1 MEQEPLKVSPAS
13 VAQALAA
20 DYFCIYYVNTD
31 NDKFIEYSASE
42 EYKELGL
49 PRTGDD
55 FISFSRKRFEE
66 IIYPEDQE
74 RFLDGFLKEKVMSE
88 LDANGIYTLTFR
100 LMFKNVPT
108 YVHLKATRMIE
119 KEGHHLVIGISS
131 VDEQM
136 KALEAFETA
145 HHASITYSRIAQA
158 LAEDYFAIYYV
169 DMSTGHFVEY
179 SSDVTYQELGIEKSG
194 DDFFRMSR
202 ENIRCVMFEEDQ
214 GAFLSVF
221 TKENIQ
227 NVLDEHQ
234 TFTLSYRLL
243 MGGIPTWVSMKATRM
258 RDEDGN
264 HIIIGVNNID
274 AQMQQQAEYNQA
286 KEDRITFGRVATAL
300 AGDYFSIY
308 VVDLDTDHFV
318 EYFAIE
324 EFDRLGVEK
333 VGEDFFNL
341 SRRNMSRLIY
351 EDDRERFMGTFYREK
366 VMSILERDKIFT
378 MKYRLMFG
386 DTPVWVSMKA
396 TLLEDDDGRHLIIG
410 TNNIEAQMER
420 EQEYQ
425 QHVREARISVR
436 NDFLANMSHDIRTPM
451 NAIVGYTNIAKTHQD
466 NPDTVSDALDKIGS
480 SSHYLL
486 SLINDVLDI
495 SKIESGK
502 MQLSYAPC
510 DLAALFR
517 RIKDITLQAQNKSL
531 IITYCYESVQHCMV
545 NVDELRLEQ
554 IIVNIISNAIKYT
567 PPGKT
572 VDLIAEEIPLTG
584 GKNKYR
590 FIVRDTGIG
599 IKEDYL
605 PHIFESFTREERTTV
620 NRIQG
625 TGLGLAIT
633 AKIVEMMGGT
643 ISVKSKLGEGSEFT
657 VELELE
663 PLDMD
668 SRTNADNSESIDLAG
683 HRILLVEDN
692 AINAEIAMMIL
703 EQYGAEV
710 QQAENGK
717 IGLEALQEKG
727 PGYYDAVLMDIQ
739 MPVMNGFEATK
750 AIRSLGGAYTT
761 SLPIIAMSAN
771 AYEEDVRDCLAA
783 GMNGHI
789 AKPFNPAELL
799 RVLHRFIKGH

>member
-1 MEQEPLKVSPAS
+1 MEEEYLKVSPAR

-20 DYFCIYYVNTD
+20 DYFCIYYVNTK
-31 NDKFIEYSASE
+31 NNKFIEYSASE
-42 EYKELGL
+42 EYRALGL
-49 PRTGDD
+49 PRSGED
-55 FISFSRKRFEE
+55 FISFSRERFES

-74 RFLDGFLKEKVMSE
+74 RFLDGFVKEKIISE
-88 LDANGIYTLTFR
+88 LDAHGIYKLAFR
-100 LMFKNVPT
+100 LMFNGVPT
-108 YVHLKATRMIE
+108 YVQLKVTRMIE
-119 KEGHHLVIGISS
+119 KEGSHIVIGISS

-136 KALEAFETA
+136 KAMEAFEMA
-145 HHASITYSRIAQA
+145 HHAS
-158 LAEDYFAIYYV
+158 
-169 DMSTGHFVEY
+169 
-179 SSDVTYQELGIEKSG
+179 
-194 DDFFRMSR
+194 
-202 ENIRCVMFEEDQ
+202 
-214 GAFLSVF
+214 
-221 TKENIQ
+221 
-227 NVLDEHQ
+227 
-234 TFTLSYRLL
+234 
-243 MGGIPTWVSMKATRM
+243 
-258 RDEDGN
+258 
-264 HIIIGVNNID
+264 
-274 AQMQQQAEYNQA
+274 
-286 KEDRITFGRVATAL
+286 ITFGRVATAL

-318 EYFAIE
+318 EYSATK
-324 EFDRLGVEK
+324 EFDTLGVEK
-333 VGEDFFNL
+333 NGEDFFNL

-378 MKYRLMFG
+378 MKYRLVFG

-396 TLLEDDDGRHLIIG
+396 TLLEDNDGRHLIIG

-420 EQEYQ
+420 EAEYQ
-425 QHVREARISVR
+425 RRVREARTSAR

-451 NAIVGYTNIAKTHQD
+451 NAIVGYTNIAKSNKHK
-466 NPDTVSDALDKIGS
+466 PETVADALDKIGS

-486 SLINDVLDI
+486 SLINDILDI

-502 MQLSYAPC
+502 MQISCGPC

-517 RIKDITLQAQNKSL
+517 RIEDITALQAKKKSL
-531 IITYCYESVQHCMV
+531 VINYCHDNICHYQVIT
-545 NVDELRLEQ
+545 DELRIEQ
-554 IIVNIISNAIKYT
+554 IIINIVSNAIKYT

-572 VDLIAEEIPLTG
+572 VDLIAEEVPSPG

-599 IKEDYL
+599 IKEEYL

-663 PLDMD
+663 PLETD
-668 SRTNADNSESIDLAG
+668 SQANADKSENIDLAG

-692 AINAEIAMMIL
+692 AINAEIARMIL

-717 IGLEALQEKG
+717 TGLEALQEKG

-750 AIRSLGGAYTT
+750 AIRALGGAYATA
-761 SLPIIAMSAN
+761 LPIIAMSAN
-771 AYEEDVRDCLAA
+771 AYDEDVRDCLAA

-789 AKPFNPAELL
+789 AKPFNPDELMRIL
-799 RVLHRFIKGH
+799 RRYISAD

>member
-1 MEQEPLKVSPAS
+1 MEEEYLKVSPAR

-20 DYFCIYYVNTD
+20 DYFCIYYVNTK
-31 NDKFIEYSASE
+31 NNKFIEYSASE
-42 EYKELGL
+42 EYRALGL
-49 PRTGDD
+49 PRSGED
-55 FISFSRKRFEE
+55 FISFSRERFES

-74 RFLDGFLKEKVMSE
+74 RFLDGFVKEKIISE
-88 LDANGIYTLTFR
+88 LDAHGIYKLAFR
-100 LMFKNVPT
+100 LMFNGVPT
-108 YVHLKATRMIE
+108 YVQLKVTRMIE
-119 KEGHHLVIGISS
+119 KEGTHIVIGISS

-136 KALEAFETA
+136 KAMEAFEMA
-145 HHASITYSRIAQA
+145 HHAS
-158 LAEDYFAIYYV
+158 
-169 DMSTGHFVEY
+169 
-179 SSDVTYQELGIEKSG
+179 
-194 DDFFRMSR
+194 
-202 ENIRCVMFEEDQ
+202 
-214 GAFLSVF
+214 
-221 TKENIQ
+221 
-227 NVLDEHQ
+227 
-234 TFTLSYRLL
+234 
-243 MGGIPTWVSMKATRM
+243 
-258 RDEDGN
+258 
-264 HIIIGVNNID
+264 
-274 AQMQQQAEYNQA
+274 
-286 KEDRITFGRVATAL
+286 ITFGRVATAL

-318 EYFAIE
+318 EYSATK
-324 EFDRLGVEK
+324 EFDTLGVEK
-333 VGEDFFNL
+333 NGEDFFNL
-341 SRRNMSRLIY
+341 SRRNMLRLIY

-378 MKYRLMFG
+378 MKYRLVFG

-396 TLLEDDDGRHLIIG
+396 TLLEDKDGRHLIIG

-420 EQEYQ
+420 EAEYQ
-425 QHVREARISVR
+425 RRVREARTSAR

-451 NAIVGYTNIAKTHQD
+451 NAIVGYTNIAKTNKHK
-466 NPDTVSDALDKIGS
+466 PETVADALDKIGS

-486 SLINDVLDI
+486 SLINDILDI

-502 MQLSYAPC
+502 MQISYGPC

-517 RIKDITLQAQNKSL
+517 RIEDITALQAKKKSL
-531 IITYCYESVQHCMV
+531 VINYCYDNICHYQVIT
-545 NVDELRLEQ
+545 DELRIEQ
-554 IIVNIISNAIKYT
+554 IIINIVSNAIKYT

-572 VDLIAEEIPLTG
+572 VDLIAEEVPSPG

-590 FIVRDTGIG
+590 FIIRDTGIG
-599 IKEDYL
+599 IKEDYM

-663 PLDMD
+663 PLETD
-668 SRTNADNSESIDLAG
+668 SQANADKSENIDLAG

-692 AINAEIAMMIL
+692 AINAEIARMIL

-717 IGLEALQEKG
+717 TGLEALQEKG

-750 AIRSLGGAYTT
+750 AIRALGGAYATE
-761 SLPIIAMSAN
+761 LPIIAMSAN
-771 AYEEDVRDCLAA
+771 AYDEDVRDCLAA

-789 AKPFNPAELL
+789 AKPFNPDELMRIL
-799 RVLHRFIKGH
+799 RRYISAD

>member
-1 MEQEPLKVSPAS
+1 MEEEYLKVSPAR

-20 DYFCIYYVNTD
+20 DYFCIYYVNTK
-31 NDKFIEYSASE
+31 NNKFIEYSASE
-42 EYKELGL
+42 EYRALGL
-49 PRTGDD
+49 PRSGED
-55 FISFSRKRFEE
+55 FISFSRERFES

-74 RFLDGFLKEKVMSE
+74 RFLDGFVKEKIISE
-88 LDANGIYTLTFR
+88 LDAHGIYKLAFR
-100 LMFKNVPT
+100 LMFNGVPT
-108 YVHLKATRMIE
+108 YVQLKVTRMIE
-119 KEGHHLVIGISS
+119 KEGTHIVIGISS

-136 KALEAFETA
+136 KAMEAFEMA
-145 HHASITYSRIAQA
+145 HHAS
-158 LAEDYFAIYYV
+158 
-169 DMSTGHFVEY
+169 
-179 SSDVTYQELGIEKSG
+179 
-194 DDFFRMSR
+194 
-202 ENIRCVMFEEDQ
+202 
-214 GAFLSVF
+214 
-221 TKENIQ
+221 
-227 NVLDEHQ
+227 
-234 TFTLSYRLL
+234 
-243 MGGIPTWVSMKATRM
+243 
-258 RDEDGN
+258 
-264 HIIIGVNNID
+264 
-274 AQMQQQAEYNQA
+274 
-286 KEDRITFGRVATAL
+286 ITFGRVATAL

-318 EYFAIE
+318 EYSATK
-324 EFDRLGVEK
+324 EFDTLGVEK
-333 VGEDFFNL
+333 NGEDFFNL

-378 MKYRLMFG
+378 MKYRLVFG

-396 TLLEDDDGRHLIIG
+396 TLLEDNDGRHLIIG

-420 EQEYQ
+420 EAEYQ
-425 QHVREARISVR
+425 RRVREARTSAR

-451 NAIVGYTNIAKTHQD
+451 NAIVGYTNIAKSNKHK
-466 NPDTVSDALDKIGS
+466 PETVADALDKIGS

-486 SLINDVLDI
+486 SLINDILDI

-502 MQLSYAPC
+502 MQISCGPC
-510 DLAALFR
+510 DLAELFR
-517 RIKDITLQAQNKSL
+517 RIEDITALQAKKKSL
-531 IITYCYESVQHCMV
+531 VINYCYDNICHYQVIT
-545 NVDELRLEQ
+545 DELRIEQ
-554 IIVNIISNAIKYT
+554 IIINIVSNAIKYT

-572 VDLIAEEIPLTG
+572 VDLIAEEVPSPG

-590 FIVRDTGIG
+590 FIIRDTGIG
-599 IKEDYL
+599 IKEDYM

-663 PLDMD
+663 PFETD
-668 SRTNADNSESIDLAG
+668 SQANAENSENIDLAG

-692 AINAEIAMMIL
+692 AINAEIARMIL

-750 AIRSLGGAYTT
+750 AIRALGGAYATA
-761 SLPIIAMSAN
+761 LPIIAMSAN
-771 AYEEDVRDCLAA
+771 AYDEDVRDCLAA

-789 AKPFNPAELL
+789 AKPFNPDELMRIL
-799 RVLHRFIKGH
+799 RRYISAD

>member
-1 MEQEPLKVSPAS
+1 MEEEYLKVSPAR

-20 DYFCIYYVNTD
+20 DYFCIYYVNTK
-31 NDKFIEYSASE
+31 NNKFIEYSASE
-42 EYKELGL
+42 EYRALGL
-49 PRTGDD
+49 PRSGED
-55 FISFSRKRFEE
+55 FISFSRERFES

-74 RFLDGFLKEKVMSE
+74 RFLDGFVKEKIISE
-88 LDANGIYTLTFR
+88 LDAHGIYKLAFR
-100 LMFKNVPT
+100 LMFNGVPT
-108 YVHLKATRMIE
+108 YVQLKVTRMIE
-119 KEGHHLVIGISS
+119 KEGSHIVIGISS

-136 KALEAFETA
+136 KAMEAFEMA
-145 HHASITYSRIAQA
+145 HHAS
-158 LAEDYFAIYYV
+158 
-169 DMSTGHFVEY
+169 
-179 SSDVTYQELGIEKSG
+179 
-194 DDFFRMSR
+194 
-202 ENIRCVMFEEDQ
+202 
-214 GAFLSVF
+214 
-221 TKENIQ
+221 
-227 NVLDEHQ
+227 
-234 TFTLSYRLL
+234 
-243 MGGIPTWVSMKATRM
+243 
-258 RDEDGN
+258 
-264 HIIIGVNNID
+264 
-274 AQMQQQAEYNQA
+274 
-286 KEDRITFGRVATAL
+286 ITFGRVATAL

-318 EYFAIE
+318 EYSATK
-324 EFDRLGVEK
+324 EFDTLGVEK
-333 VGEDFFNL
+333 NGEDFFNL

-366 VMSILERDKIFT
+366 IMSILERDKIFT
-378 MKYRLMFG
+378 MKYRLVFG

-396 TLLEDDDGRHLIIG
+396 TLLEDKDGRHLIIG
-410 TNNIEAQMER
+410 TNNIGAQMER
-420 EQEYQ
+420 EEEYQ
-425 QHVREARISVR
+425 QRVREARTNAR

-451 NAIVGYTNIAKTHQD
+451 NAIVGYTNIAKSNKHK
-466 NPDTVSDALDKIGS
+466 PETVADALDKIGS

-486 SLINDVLDI
+486 SLINDILDI

-502 MQLSYAPC
+502 MQISCGPC
-510 DLAALFR
+510 DLAELFR
-517 RIKDITLQAQNKSL
+517 RIEDITALQAKKKSL
-531 IITYCYESVQHCMV
+531 VINYCYDNICHYQVIT
-545 NVDELRLEQ
+545 DELRIEQ
-554 IIVNIISNAIKYT
+554 IIINIVSNAIKYT

-572 VDLIAEEIPLTG
+572 VDLIAEEVPSPG

-590 FIVRDTGIG
+590 FIIRDTGIG
-599 IKEDYL
+599 IKEDYM

-663 PLDMD
+663 PLETD
-668 SRTNADNSESIDLAG
+668 SQANADNSENIDLAG

-692 AINAEIAMMIL
+692 AINAEIARMIL

-750 AIRSLGGAYTT
+750 AIRALGGAYATA
-761 SLPIIAMSAN
+761 LPIIAMSAN
-771 AYEEDVRDCLAA
+771 AYDEDVRDCLAA

-789 AKPFNPAELL
+789 AKPFNPDELMRIL
-799 RVLHRFIKGH
+799 RRYIIAD

>member
-1 MEQEPLKVSPAS
+1 MEEEYLKVSPAR

-20 DYFCIYYVNTD
+20 DYFCIYYVNTK
-31 NDKFIEYSASE
+31 NNKFIEYSASE
-42 EYKELGL
+42 EYRALGL
-49 PRTGDD
+49 PRSGED
-55 FISFSRKRFEE
+55 FISFSRERFES

-74 RFLDGFLKEKVMSE
+74 RFLDGFVKEKIISE
-88 LDANGIYTLTFR
+88 LDAHGIYKLAFR
-100 LMFKNVPT
+100 LMFNGVPT
-108 YVHLKATRMIE
+108 YVQLKVTRMIE
-119 KEGHHLVIGISS
+119 KEGTHIVIGISS

-136 KALEAFETA
+136 KAMEAFEMA
-145 HHASITYSRIAQA
+145 HHAS
-158 LAEDYFAIYYV
+158 
-169 DMSTGHFVEY
+169 
-179 SSDVTYQELGIEKSG
+179 
-194 DDFFRMSR
+194 
-202 ENIRCVMFEEDQ
+202 
-214 GAFLSVF
+214 
-221 TKENIQ
+221 
-227 NVLDEHQ
+227 
-234 TFTLSYRLL
+234 
-243 MGGIPTWVSMKATRM
+243 
-258 RDEDGN
+258 
-264 HIIIGVNNID
+264 
-274 AQMQQQAEYNQA
+274 
-286 KEDRITFGRVATAL
+286 ITFGRVATAL

-318 EYFAIE
+318 EYSATK
-324 EFDRLGVEK
+324 EFDTLGVEK
-333 VGEDFFNL
+333 NGEDFFNL

-366 VMSILERDKIFT
+366 IMSILERDKIFT
-378 MKYRLMFG
+378 MKYRLVFG

-396 TLLEDDDGRHLIIG
+396 TLLEDKDGRHLIIG

-420 EQEYQ
+420 EEEYQ
-425 QHVREARISVR
+425 QRVREARTSAR

-451 NAIVGYTNIAKTHQD
+451 NAIVGYTNIAKTNKHK
-466 NPDTVSDALDKIGS
+466 PETVADALDKIGS

-486 SLINDVLDI
+486 SLINDILDI

-502 MQLSYAPC
+502 MQISCGPC

-517 RIKDITLQAQNKSL
+517 RIEDITALQAKKKSL
-531 IITYCYESVQHCMV
+531 VINYCHDNICHYQVIT
-545 NVDELRLEQ
+545 DELRIEQ
-554 IIVNIISNAIKYT
+554 IIINIVSNAIKYT

-572 VDLIAEEIPLTG
+572 VDLIAEEVPSPG

-590 FIVRDTGIG
+590 FIIRDTGIG
-599 IKEDYL
+599 IKEDYM

-663 PLDMD
+663 PFETD
-668 SRTNADNSESIDLAG
+668 SQANAENSENIDLAG

-692 AINAEIAMMIL
+692 AINAEIARMIL

-717 IGLEALQEKG
+717 TGLEALQEKG

-750 AIRSLGGAYTT
+750 AIRALGGAYATA
-761 SLPIIAMSAN
+761 LPIIAMSAN
-771 AYEEDVRDCLAA
+771 AYDEDVRDCLAA

-789 AKPFNPAELL
+789 AKPFNPDELMRIL
-799 RVLHRFIKGH
+799 RRYISAD

>member
-1 MEQEPLKVSPAS
+1 MEEEYLKVSPAR

-20 DYFCIYYVNTD
+20 DYFCIYYVNTK
-31 NDKFIEYSASE
+31 NNKFIEYSASE
-42 EYKELGL
+42 EYRALGL
-49 PRTGDD
+49 PRSGED
-55 FISFSRKRFEE
+55 FISFSRERFES

-74 RFLDGFLKEKVMSE
+74 RFLDGFVKEKIISE
-88 LDANGIYTLTFR
+88 LDAHGIYKLAFR
-100 LMFKNVPT
+100 LMFNGVPT
-108 YVHLKATRMIE
+108 YVQLKVTRMIE
-119 KEGHHLVIGISS
+119 KEGSHIVIGISS

-136 KALEAFETA
+136 KAMEAFEMA
-145 HHASITYSRIAQA
+145 HHAS
-158 LAEDYFAIYYV
+158 
-169 DMSTGHFVEY
+169 
-179 SSDVTYQELGIEKSG
+179 
-194 DDFFRMSR
+194 
-202 ENIRCVMFEEDQ
+202 
-214 GAFLSVF
+214 
-221 TKENIQ
+221 
-227 NVLDEHQ
+227 
-234 TFTLSYRLL
+234 
-243 MGGIPTWVSMKATRM
+243 
-258 RDEDGN
+258 
-264 HIIIGVNNID
+264 
-274 AQMQQQAEYNQA
+274 
-286 KEDRITFGRVATAL
+286 ITFGRVATAL

-308 VVDLDTDHFV
+308 VVDLDTDRFV
-318 EYFAIE
+318 EYSATK
-324 EFDRLGVEK
+324 EFDTLGVEK
-333 VGEDFFNL
+333 NGEDFFNL
-341 SRRNMSRLIY
+341 SRRNMLRLIY

-366 VMSILERDKIFT
+366 IMSILERDKIFT
-378 MKYRLMFG
+378 MKYRLVFG

-396 TLLEDDDGRHLIIG
+396 TLLEDKDGRHLIIG

-420 EQEYQ
+420 EAEYQ
-425 QHVREARISVR
+425 QRVREARTSAR

-451 NAIVGYTNIAKTHQD
+451 NAIVGYTNIAKSNKHK
-466 NPDTVSDALDKIGS
+466 PETVADALDKIGS

-486 SLINDVLDI
+486 SLINDILDI

-502 MQLSYAPC
+502 MQISYGPC

-517 RIKDITLQAQNKSL
+517 RIEDITALQAKKKSL
-531 IITYCYESVQHCMV
+531 VINYCHDNICHYQVIT
-545 NVDELRLEQ
+545 DELRIEQ
-554 IIVNIISNAIKYT
+554 IIINIVSNAIKYT

-572 VDLIAEEIPLTG
+572 VDLIAEEVPSPG

-590 FIVRDTGIG
+590 FIIRDTGIG
-599 IKEDYL
+599 IKEDYM

-663 PLDMD
+663 PFETD
-668 SRTNADNSESIDLAG
+668 SQANAENSENIDLAG

-692 AINAEIAMMIL
+692 AINAEIARMIL

-750 AIRSLGGAYTT
+750 AIRALGGAYATA
-761 SLPIIAMSAN
+761 LPIIAMSAN
-771 AYEEDVRDCLAA
+771 AYDEDVRDCLAA

-789 AKPFNPAELL
+789 AKPFNPDELMRIL
-799 RVLHRFIKGH
+799 RRYISAD

>member
-1 MEQEPLKVSPAS
+1 MEEEYLKVSPAR

-20 DYFCIYYVNTD
+20 DYFCIYYVNTK
-31 NDKFIEYSASE
+31 NNKFIEYSASE
-42 EYKELGL
+42 EYRALGL
-49 PRTGDD
+49 PRSGED
-55 FISFSRKRFEE
+55 FISFSRERFES

-74 RFLDGFLKEKVMSE
+74 RFLDGFVKEKIISE
-88 LDANGIYTLTFR
+88 LDAHGIYKLAFR
-100 LMFKNVPT
+100 LMFNGVPT
-108 YVHLKATRMIE
+108 YVQLKVTRMIE
-119 KEGHHLVIGISS
+119 KEGTHIVIGISS

-136 KALEAFETA
+136 KAMEAFEMA
-145 HHASITYSRIAQA
+145 HHAS
-158 LAEDYFAIYYV
+158 
-169 DMSTGHFVEY
+169 
-179 SSDVTYQELGIEKSG
+179 
-194 DDFFRMSR
+194 
-202 ENIRCVMFEEDQ
+202 
-214 GAFLSVF
+214 
-221 TKENIQ
+221 
-227 NVLDEHQ
+227 
-234 TFTLSYRLL
+234 
-243 MGGIPTWVSMKATRM
+243 
-258 RDEDGN
+258 
-264 HIIIGVNNID
+264 
-274 AQMQQQAEYNQA
+274 
-286 KEDRITFGRVATAL
+286 ITFGRVATAL

-318 EYFAIE
+318 EYSATK
-324 EFDRLGVEK
+324 EFDTLGVEK
-333 VGEDFFNL
+333 NGEDFFNL

-366 VMSILERDKIFT
+366 IMSILERDKIFT
-378 MKYRLMFG
+378 MKYRLVFG

-396 TLLEDDDGRHLIIG
+396 TLLEDKDGRHLIIG

-420 EQEYQ
+420 EAEYQ
-425 QHVREARISVR
+425 RRVREARTSAR

-451 NAIVGYTNIAKTHQD
+451 NAIVGYTNIAKSNKHK
-466 NPDTVSDALDKIGS
+466 PETVADALDKIGS

-486 SLINDVLDI
+486 SLINDILDI

-502 MQLSYAPC
+502 MQISCGPC
-510 DLAALFR
+510 DLAELFR
-517 RIKDITLQAQNKSL
+517 RIEDITALQAKKKSL
-531 IITYCYESVQHCMV
+531 VINYCYDNICHYQVIT
-545 NVDELRLEQ
+545 DELRIEQ
-554 IIVNIISNAIKYT
+554 IIINIVSNAIKYT

-572 VDLIAEEIPLTG
+572 VDLIAEEVPSPG

-590 FIVRDTGIG
+590 FIIRDTGIG
-599 IKEDYL
+599 IKEDYM

-663 PLDMD
+663 PLETD
-668 SRTNADNSESIDLAG
+668 SQANADNSENIDLAG

-692 AINAEIAMMIL
+692 AINAEIARMIL

-750 AIRSLGGAYTT
+750 AIRALGGAYATA
-761 SLPIIAMSAN
+761 LPIIAMSAN
-771 AYEEDVRDCLAA
+771 AYDEDVRDCLAA

-789 AKPFNPAELL
+789 AKPFNPDELMRIL
-799 RVLHRFIKGH
+799 RRYISAD

>member
-1 MEQEPLKVSPAS
+1 MEEEYLKVSPAR

-20 DYFCIYYVNTD
+20 DYFCIYYVNTK
-31 NDKFIEYSASE
+31 NNKFIEYSASE
-42 EYKELGL
+42 EYRALGL
-49 PRTGDD
+49 PRSGED
-55 FISFSRKRFEE
+55 FISFSRERFES

-74 RFLDGFLKEKVMSE
+74 RFLDGFVKEKIISE
-88 LDANGIYTLTFR
+88 LDAHGIYKLAFR
-100 LMFKNVPT
+100 LMFNGVPT
-108 YVHLKATRMIE
+108 YVQLKVTRMIE
-119 KEGHHLVIGISS
+119 KEGTHIVIGISS

-136 KALEAFETA
+136 KAMEAFEMA
-145 HHASITYSRIAQA
+145 HHAS
-158 LAEDYFAIYYV
+158 
-169 DMSTGHFVEY
+169 
-179 SSDVTYQELGIEKSG
+179 
-194 DDFFRMSR
+194 
-202 ENIRCVMFEEDQ
+202 
-214 GAFLSVF
+214 
-221 TKENIQ
+221 
-227 NVLDEHQ
+227 
-234 TFTLSYRLL
+234 
-243 MGGIPTWVSMKATRM
+243 
-258 RDEDGN
+258 
-264 HIIIGVNNID
+264 
-274 AQMQQQAEYNQA
+274 
-286 KEDRITFGRVATAL
+286 ITFGRVATAL

-318 EYFAIE
+318 EYSATK
-324 EFDRLGVEK
+324 EFDTLGVEK
-333 VGEDFFNL
+333 NGEDFFNL

-378 MKYRLMFG
+378 MKYRLVFG

-396 TLLEDDDGRHLIIG
+396 TLLEDNDGRHLIIG

-420 EQEYQ
+420 EAEYQ
-425 QHVREARISVR
+425 RRVREARTSAR

-451 NAIVGYTNIAKTHQD
+451 NAIVGYTNIAKSNKHK
-466 NPDTVSDALDKIGS
+466 PETVADALDKIGS

-486 SLINDVLDI
+486 SLINDILDI

-502 MQLSYAPC
+502 MQISCGPC

-517 RIKDITLQAQNKSL
+517 RIEDITALQAKKKSL
-531 IITYCYESVQHCMV
+531 VINYCYDNICHYQVIT
-545 NVDELRLEQ
+545 DELRIEQ
-554 IIVNIISNAIKYT
+554 IIINIVSNAIKYT

-572 VDLIAEEIPLTG
+572 VDLIAEEVPSPG

-590 FIVRDTGIG
+590 FIIRDTGIG
-599 IKEDYL
+599 IKEDYM

-663 PLDMD
+663 PLETD
-668 SRTNADNSESIDLAG
+668 SQANADNSENIDLAG

-692 AINAEIAMMIL
+692 AINAEIARMIL

-750 AIRSLGGAYTT
+750 AIRALGGAYATA
-761 SLPIIAMSAN
+761 LPIIAMSAN
-771 AYEEDVRDCLAA
+771 AYDEDVRDCLAA

-789 AKPFNPAELL
+789 AKPFNPDELMRIL
-799 RVLHRFIKGH
+799 RRYISAD

>member
-1 MEQEPLKVSPAS
+1 MEEEYLKVSPAR

-20 DYFCIYYVNTD
+20 DYFCIYYVNTK
-31 NDKFIEYSASE
+31 NNKFIEYSASE
-42 EYKELGL
+42 EYRALGL
-49 PRTGDD
+49 PRSGED
-55 FISFSRKRFEE
+55 FISFSRERFES

-74 RFLDGFLKEKVMSE
+74 RFLDGFVKEKIISE
-88 LDANGIYTLTFR
+88 LDAHGIYKLAFR
-100 LMFKNVPT
+100 LMFNGVPT
-108 YVHLKATRMIE
+108 YVQLKVTRMIE
-119 KEGHHLVIGISS
+119 KEGTHIVIGISS

-136 KALEAFETA
+136 KAMEAFEMA
-145 HHASITYSRIAQA
+145 HHASIT
-158 LAEDYFAIYYV
+158 
-169 DMSTGHFVEY
+169 
-179 SSDVTYQELGIEKSG
+179 
-194 DDFFRMSR
+194 
-202 ENIRCVMFEEDQ
+202 
-214 GAFLSVF
+214 
-221 TKENIQ
+221 
-227 NVLDEHQ
+227 
-234 TFTLSYRLL
+234 
-243 MGGIPTWVSMKATRM
+243 
-258 RDEDGN
+258 
-264 HIIIGVNNID
+264 
-274 AQMQQQAEYNQA
+274 
-286 KEDRITFGRVATAL
+286 FGRVASAL

-318 EYFAIE
+318 EYSATK
-324 EFDRLGVEK
+324 EFDTLGVEK
-333 VGEDFFNL
+333 NGEDFFNL
-341 SRRNMSRLIY
+341 SRRNMLRLIY

-378 MKYRLMFG
+378 MKYRLVFG
-386 DTPVWVSMKA
+386 DTPIWVSMKA
-396 TLLEDDDGRHLIIG
+396 TLLEDNDGRHLIIG

-420 EQEYQ
+420 EAEYQ
-425 QHVREARISVR
+425 RRVREARTSAR

-451 NAIVGYTNIAKTHQD
+451 NAIVGYTNIAKSNKHK
-466 NPDTVSDALDKIGS
+466 PETVADALDKIGS

-486 SLINDVLDI
+486 SLINDILDI

-502 MQLSYAPC
+502 MQISCGPC
-510 DLAALFR
+510 DLAELFR
-517 RIKDITLQAQNKSL
+517 RIEDITALQAKKKSL
-531 IITYCYESVQHCMV
+531 VINYCYDNICHYQVIT
-545 NVDELRLEQ
+545 DELRIEQ
-554 IIVNIISNAIKYT
+554 IIINIVSNAIKYT

-572 VDLIAEEIPLTG
+572 VDLIAEEVPSPG

-599 IKEDYL
+599 IKEDYM

-663 PLDMD
+663 PLETD
-668 SRTNADNSESIDLAG
+668 SQANADNSENIDLAG

-692 AINAEIAMMIL
+692 AINAEIARMIL

-750 AIRSLGGAYTT
+750 AIRALGGAYATA
-761 SLPIIAMSAN
+761 LPIIAMSAN
-771 AYEEDVRDCLAA
+771 AYDEDVRDCLAA

-789 AKPFNPAELL
+789 AKPFNPDELMRIL
-799 RVLHRFIKGH
+799 RRYISAD

>member
-1 MEQEPLKVSPAS
+1 MEEEYLKVSPAR

-20 DYFCIYYVNTD
+20 DYFCIYYVNTK
-31 NDKFIEYSASE
+31 NNKFIEYSASE
-42 EYKELGL
+42 EYRALGL
-49 PRTGDD
+49 PRSGED
-55 FISFSRKRFEE
+55 FISFSRERFES

-74 RFLDGFLKEKVMSE
+74 RFLDGFVKEKIISE
-88 LDANGIYTLTFR
+88 LDAHGIYKLAFR
-100 LMFKNVPT
+100 LMFNGVPT
-108 YVHLKATRMIE
+108 YVQLKVTRMIE
-119 KEGHHLVIGISS
+119 KEGTHIVIGISS

-136 KALEAFETA
+136 KAMEAFEMA
-145 HHASITYSRIAQA
+145 HHAS
-158 LAEDYFAIYYV
+158 
-169 DMSTGHFVEY
+169 
-179 SSDVTYQELGIEKSG
+179 
-194 DDFFRMSR
+194 
-202 ENIRCVMFEEDQ
+202 
-214 GAFLSVF
+214 
-221 TKENIQ
+221 
-227 NVLDEHQ
+227 
-234 TFTLSYRLL
+234 
-243 MGGIPTWVSMKATRM
+243 
-258 RDEDGN
+258 
-264 HIIIGVNNID
+264 
-274 AQMQQQAEYNQA
+274 
-286 KEDRITFGRVATAL
+286 ITFGRVATAL

-318 EYFAIE
+318 EYSATK
-324 EFDRLGVEK
+324 EFDTLGVEK
-333 VGEDFFNL
+333 NGEDFFNL
-341 SRRNMSRLIY
+341 SRRNMLRLIY

-378 MKYRLMFG
+378 MKYRLVFG

-396 TLLEDDDGRHLIIG
+396 TLLEDNDGRHLIIG

-420 EQEYQ
+420 EAEYQ
-425 QHVREARISVR
+425 RRVREARTSAR

-451 NAIVGYTNIAKTHQD
+451 NAIVGYTNIAKSNKHK
-466 NPDTVSDALDKIGS
+466 PETVADALDKIGS

-486 SLINDVLDI
+486 SLINDILDI

-502 MQLSYAPC
+502 MQISYGPC

-517 RIKDITLQAQNKSL
+517 RIEDITALQAKKKSL
-531 IITYCYESVQHCMV
+531 VINYCHDNICHYQVIT
-545 NVDELRLEQ
+545 DELRIEQ
-554 IIVNIISNAIKYT
+554 IIINIVSNAIKYT

-572 VDLIAEEIPLTG
+572 VDLIAEEVPSPG

-599 IKEDYL
+599 IKEEYL

-663 PLDMD
+663 PFETD
-668 SRTNADNSESIDLAG
+668 SQANAENSENIDLAG

-692 AINAEIAMMIL
+692 AINAEIARMIL

-717 IGLEALQEKG
+717 TGLEALQEKG

-750 AIRSLGGAYTT
+750 AIRALGGAYATA
-761 SLPIIAMSAN
+761 LPIIAMSAN
-771 AYEEDVRDCLAA
+771 AYDEDVRDCLAA

-789 AKPFNPAELL
+789 AKPFNPDELMRIL
-799 RVLHRFIKGH
+799 RRYISAD

>member
-1 MEQEPLKVSPAS
+1 MEEEYLKVSPAR

-20 DYFCIYYVNTD
+20 DYFCIYYVNTK
-31 NDKFIEYSASE
+31 NNKFIEYSASE
-42 EYKELGL
+42 EYRALGL
-49 PRTGDD
+49 PRSGED
-55 FISFSRKRFEE
+55 FISFSRERFES

-74 RFLDGFLKEKVMSE
+74 RFLDGFVKEKIISE
-88 LDANGIYTLTFR
+88 LDAHGIYKLAFR
-100 LMFKNVPT
+100 LMFNGVPT
-108 YVHLKATRMIE
+108 YVQLKVTRMIE
-119 KEGHHLVIGISS
+119 KEGTHIVIGISS

-136 KALEAFETA
+136 KAMEAFEMA
-145 HHASITYSRIAQA
+145 HHAS
-158 LAEDYFAIYYV
+158 
-169 DMSTGHFVEY
+169 
-179 SSDVTYQELGIEKSG
+179 
-194 DDFFRMSR
+194 
-202 ENIRCVMFEEDQ
+202 
-214 GAFLSVF
+214 
-221 TKENIQ
+221 
-227 NVLDEHQ
+227 
-234 TFTLSYRLL
+234 
-243 MGGIPTWVSMKATRM
+243 
-258 RDEDGN
+258 
-264 HIIIGVNNID
+264 
-274 AQMQQQAEYNQA
+274 
-286 KEDRITFGRVATAL
+286 ITFGRVATAL

-318 EYFAIE
+318 EYSATK
-324 EFDRLGVEK
+324 EFDTLGVEK
-333 VGEDFFNL
+333 NGEDFFNL

-378 MKYRLMFG
+378 MKYRLVFG

-396 TLLEDDDGRHLIIG
+396 TLLEDNDGRHLIIG

-420 EQEYQ
+420 EAEYQ
-425 QHVREARISVR
+425 RRVREARTSAR

-451 NAIVGYTNIAKTHQD
+451 NAIVGYTNIAKSNKHK
-466 NPDTVSDALDKIGS
+466 PETVADALDKIGS

-486 SLINDVLDI
+486 SLINDILDI

-502 MQLSYAPC
+502 MQISCGPC

-517 RIKDITLQAQNKSL
+517 RIEDITALQAKKKSL
-531 IITYCYESVQHCMV
+531 VINYCYDNICHYQVIT
-545 NVDELRLEQ
+545 DELRIEQ
-554 IIVNIISNAIKYT
+554 IIINIVSNAIKYT

-572 VDLIAEEIPLTG
+572 VDLIAEEVPSPG

-590 FIVRDTGIG
+590 FIIRDTGIG
-599 IKEDYL
+599 IKEDYM

-663 PLDMD
+663 PLETD
-668 SRTNADNSESIDLAG
+668 SQANADNSENIDLAG

-692 AINAEIAMMIL
+692 AINAEIARMIL

-717 IGLEALQEKG
+717 TGLEALQEKG

-750 AIRSLGGAYTT
+750 AIRALGGAYATA
-761 SLPIIAMSAN
+761 LPIIAMSAN
-771 AYEEDVRDCLAA
+771 AYDEDVRDCLAA

-789 AKPFNPAELL
+789 AKPFNPDELMRIL
-799 RVLHRFIKGH
+799 RRYISAD

>member
-1 MEQEPLKVSPAS
+1 MEEEYLKVSPAR

-20 DYFCIYYVNTD
+20 DYFCIYYVNTK
-31 NDKFIEYSASE
+31 NNKFIEYSASE
-42 EYKELGL
+42 EYRALGL
-49 PRTGDD
+49 PRSGED
-55 FISFSRKRFEE
+55 FISFSRERFES

-74 RFLDGFLKEKVMSE
+74 RFLDGFVKEKIISE
-88 LDANGIYTLTFR
+88 LDAHGIYKLAFR
-100 LMFKNVPT
+100 LMFNGVPT
-108 YVHLKATRMIE
+108 YVQLKVTRMIE
-119 KEGHHLVIGISS
+119 KEGTHIVIGISS

-136 KALEAFETA
+136 KAMEAFEMA
-145 HHASITYSRIAQA
+145 HHAS
-158 LAEDYFAIYYV
+158 
-169 DMSTGHFVEY
+169 
-179 SSDVTYQELGIEKSG
+179 
-194 DDFFRMSR
+194 
-202 ENIRCVMFEEDQ
+202 
-214 GAFLSVF
+214 
-221 TKENIQ
+221 
-227 NVLDEHQ
+227 
-234 TFTLSYRLL
+234 
-243 MGGIPTWVSMKATRM
+243 
-258 RDEDGN
+258 
-264 HIIIGVNNID
+264 
-274 AQMQQQAEYNQA
+274 
-286 KEDRITFGRVATAL
+286 ITFGRVATAL

-318 EYFAIE
+318 EYSATK
-324 EFDRLGVEK
+324 EFDTLGVEK
-333 VGEDFFNL
+333 NGEDFFNL
-341 SRRNMSRLIY
+341 SRRNMLRLIY

-366 VMSILERDKIFT
+366 IMSILERDKIFT
-378 MKYRLMFG
+378 MKYRLVFG

-396 TLLEDDDGRHLIIG
+396 TLLEDNDGRHLIIG

-420 EQEYQ
+420 EAEYQ
-425 QHVREARISVR
+425 RRVREARTSAR

-451 NAIVGYTNIAKTHQD
+451 NAIVGYTNIAKSNKHK
-466 NPDTVSDALDKIGS
+466 PETVADALDKIGS

-486 SLINDVLDI
+486 SLINDILDI

-502 MQLSYAPC
+502 MQISCGPC
-510 DLAALFR
+510 DLAELFR
-517 RIKDITLQAQNKSL
+517 RIEDITALQAKKKSL
-531 IITYCYESVQHCMV
+531 VINYCYDNICHYQVIT
-545 NVDELRLEQ
+545 DELRIEQ
-554 IIVNIISNAIKYT
+554 IIINIVSNAIKYT

-572 VDLIAEEIPLTG
+572 VDLIAEEVPSPG

-590 FIVRDTGIG
+590 FIIRDTGIG
-599 IKEDYL
+599 IKEDYM

-663 PLDMD
+663 PFETD
-668 SRTNADNSESIDLAG
+668 SQANAENSENIDLAG

-692 AINAEIAMMIL
+692 AINAEIARMIL

-750 AIRSLGGAYTT
+750 AIRALGGAYATA
-761 SLPIIAMSAN
+761 LPIIAMSAN
-771 AYEEDVRDCLAA
+771 AYDEDVRDCLAA

-789 AKPFNPAELL
+789 AKPFNPDELMRIL
-799 RVLHRFIKGH
+799 RRYISAD

>member
-1 MEQEPLKVSPAS
+1 MEEEYLKVSPAR

-20 DYFCIYYVNTD
+20 DYFCIYYVNTK
-31 NDKFIEYSASE
+31 NNKFIEYSASE
-42 EYKELGL
+42 EYRALGL
-49 PRTGDD
+49 PRSGED
-55 FISFSRKRFEE
+55 FISFSRERFES

-74 RFLDGFLKEKVMSE
+74 RFLDGFVKEKIISE
-88 LDANGIYTLTFR
+88 LDAHGIYKLAFR
-100 LMFKNVPT
+100 LMFNGVPT
-108 YVHLKATRMIE
+108 YVQLKVTRMIE
-119 KEGHHLVIGISS
+119 KEGSHIVIGISS

-136 KALEAFETA
+136 KAMEAFEMA
-145 HHASITYSRIAQA
+145 HHAS
-158 LAEDYFAIYYV
+158 
-169 DMSTGHFVEY
+169 
-179 SSDVTYQELGIEKSG
+179 
-194 DDFFRMSR
+194 
-202 ENIRCVMFEEDQ
+202 
-214 GAFLSVF
+214 
-221 TKENIQ
+221 
-227 NVLDEHQ
+227 
-234 TFTLSYRLL
+234 
-243 MGGIPTWVSMKATRM
+243 
-258 RDEDGN
+258 
-264 HIIIGVNNID
+264 
-274 AQMQQQAEYNQA
+274 
-286 KEDRITFGRVATAL
+286 ITFGRVATAL

-308 VVDLDTDHFV
+308 VVDLDTDRFV
-318 EYFAIE
+318 EYSATK
-324 EFDRLGVEK
+324 EFDTLGVEK
-333 VGEDFFNL
+333 NGEDFFNL
-341 SRRNMSRLIY
+341 SRRNMLRLIY

-378 MKYRLMFG
+378 MKYRLVFG

-396 TLLEDDDGRHLIIG
+396 TLLEDKDGRHLIIG

-420 EQEYQ
+420 EAEYQ
-425 QHVREARISVR
+425 RRVREARTSAR

-451 NAIVGYTNIAKTHQD
+451 NAIVGYTNIAKSNKHK
-466 NPDTVSDALDKIGS
+466 PETVADALDKIGS

-486 SLINDVLDI
+486 SLINDILDI

-502 MQLSYAPC
+502 MQISYGPC

-517 RIKDITLQAQNKSL
+517 RIEDITALQAKKKSL
-531 IITYCYESVQHCMV
+531 VINYCHDNICHYQVIT
-545 NVDELRLEQ
+545 DELRIEQ
-554 IIVNIISNAIKYT
+554 IIINIVSNAIKYT

-572 VDLIAEEIPLTG
+572 VDLIAEEVPSPG

-599 IKEDYL
+599 IKEDYM

-663 PLDMD
+663 PFETD
-668 SRTNADNSESIDLAG
+668 SQANAENSENIDLAG

-692 AINAEIAMMIL
+692 AINAEIARMIL

-750 AIRSLGGAYTT
+750 AIRALGGAYATA
-761 SLPIIAMSAN
+761 LPIIAMSAN
-771 AYEEDVRDCLAA
+771 AYDEDVRDCLAA

-789 AKPFNPAELL
+789 AKPFNPDELMRIL
-799 RVLHRFIKGH
+799 RRYISAD

>member
-1 MEQEPLKVSPAS
+1 MEEEYLKVSPAR

-20 DYFCIYYVNTD
+20 DYFCIYYVNTK
-31 NDKFIEYSASE
+31 NNKFIEYSASE
-42 EYKELGL
+42 EYRALGL
-49 PRTGDD
+49 PRSGED
-55 FISFSRKRFEE
+55 FISFSRERFES

-74 RFLDGFLKEKVMSE
+74 RFLDGFVKEKIISE
-88 LDANGIYTLTFR
+88 LDAHGIYKLAFR
-100 LMFKNVPT
+100 LMFNGVPT
-108 YVHLKATRMIE
+108 YVQLKVTRMIE
-119 KEGHHLVIGISS
+119 KEGTHIVIGISS

-136 KALEAFETA
+136 KAMEAFEMA
-145 HHASITYSRIAQA
+145 HHASIT
-158 LAEDYFAIYYV
+158 
-169 DMSTGHFVEY
+169 
-179 SSDVTYQELGIEKSG
+179 
-194 DDFFRMSR
+194 
-202 ENIRCVMFEEDQ
+202 
-214 GAFLSVF
+214 
-221 TKENIQ
+221 
-227 NVLDEHQ
+227 
-234 TFTLSYRLL
+234 
-243 MGGIPTWVSMKATRM
+243 
-258 RDEDGN
+258 
-264 HIIIGVNNID
+264 
-274 AQMQQQAEYNQA
+274 
-286 KEDRITFGRVATAL
+286 FGRVASAL

-318 EYFAIE
+318 EYSATK
-324 EFDRLGVEK
+324 EFDTLGVEK
-333 VGEDFFNL
+333 NGEDFFNL
-341 SRRNMSRLIY
+341 SRRNMLRLIY

-378 MKYRLMFG
+378 MKYRLVFG

-396 TLLEDDDGRHLIIG
+396 TLLEDKDGRHLIIG

-420 EQEYQ
+420 EAEYQ
-425 QHVREARISVR
+425 RRVREARTSAR

-451 NAIVGYTNIAKTHQD
+451 NAIVGYTNIAKSNKHK
-466 NPDTVSDALDKIGS
+466 PETVADALDKIGS

-486 SLINDVLDI
+486 SLINDILDI

-502 MQLSYAPC
+502 MQISCGPC

-517 RIKDITLQAQNKSL
+517 RIEDITALQAKKKSL
-531 IITYCYESVQHCMV
+531 VINYCYDNICHYQVIT
-545 NVDELRLEQ
+545 DELRIEQ
-554 IIVNIISNAIKYT
+554 IIINIVSNAIKYT

-572 VDLIAEEIPLTG
+572 VDLIAEEVPSPG

-590 FIVRDTGIG
+590 FIIRDTGIG

-663 PLDMD
+663 PLETD
-668 SRTNADNSESIDLAG
+668 SQANAENSENIDLAG

-692 AINAEIAMMIL
+692 AINAEIARMIL

-750 AIRSLGGAYTT
+750 AIRALGGAYATA
-761 SLPIIAMSAN
+761 LPIIAMSAN
-771 AYEEDVRDCLAA
+771 AYDEDVRDCLAA

-789 AKPFNPAELL
+789 AKPFNPDELMRIL
-799 RVLHRFIKGH
+799 RRYISAD

>member
-1 MEQEPLKVSPAS
+1 MEEEYLKVSPAR

-20 DYFCIYYVNTD
+20 DYFCIYYVNTK
-31 NDKFIEYSASE
+31 NNKFIEYSASE
-42 EYKELGL
+42 EYRALGL
-49 PRTGDD
+49 PRSGED
-55 FISFSRKRFEE
+55 FISFSRERFES

-74 RFLDGFLKEKVMSE
+74 RFLDGFVKEKIISE
-88 LDANGIYTLTFR
+88 LDAHGIYKLAFR
-100 LMFKNVPT
+100 LMFNGVPT
-108 YVHLKATRMIE
+108 YVQLKVTRMIE
-119 KEGHHLVIGISS
+119 KEGSHIVIGISS

-136 KALEAFETA
+136 KAMEAFEMA
-145 HHASITYSRIAQA
+145 HHAS
-158 LAEDYFAIYYV
+158 
-169 DMSTGHFVEY
+169 
-179 SSDVTYQELGIEKSG
+179 
-194 DDFFRMSR
+194 
-202 ENIRCVMFEEDQ
+202 
-214 GAFLSVF
+214 
-221 TKENIQ
+221 
-227 NVLDEHQ
+227 
-234 TFTLSYRLL
+234 
-243 MGGIPTWVSMKATRM
+243 
-258 RDEDGN
+258 
-264 HIIIGVNNID
+264 
-274 AQMQQQAEYNQA
+274 
-286 KEDRITFGRVATAL
+286 ITFGRVATAL

-318 EYFAIE
+318 EYSATK
-324 EFDRLGVEK
+324 EFDTLGVEK
-333 VGEDFFNL
+333 NGEDFFNL

-378 MKYRLMFG
+378 MKYRLVFG

-396 TLLEDDDGRHLIIG
+396 TLLEDKDGRHLIIG

-420 EQEYQ
+420 EEEYQ
-425 QHVREARISVR
+425 QRVREARISAR

-451 NAIVGYTNIAKTHQD
+451 NAIVGYTNIAKSNKHK
-466 NPDTVSDALDKIGS
+466 PETVADALDKIGS

-486 SLINDVLDI
+486 SLINDILDI

-502 MQLSYAPC
+502 MQISCGPC
-510 DLAALFR
+510 DLAELFR
-517 RIKDITLQAQNKSL
+517 RIEDITALQAKKKSL
-531 IITYCYESVQHCMV
+531 VINYCYDNICHYQVIT
-545 NVDELRLEQ
+545 DELRIEQ
-554 IIVNIISNAIKYT
+554 IIINIVSNAIKYT

-572 VDLIAEEIPLTG
+572 VDLIAEEVPSPG

-590 FIVRDTGIG
+590 FIIRDTGIG
-599 IKEDYL
+599 IKEDYM

-663 PLDMD
+663 PLETD
-668 SRTNADNSESIDLAG
+668 SQANADNSENIDLAG

-692 AINAEIAMMIL
+692 AINAEIARMIL

-750 AIRSLGGAYTT
+750 AIRALGGAYATA
-761 SLPIIAMSAN
+761 LPIIAMSAN
-771 AYEEDVRDCLAA
+771 AYDEDVRDCLAA

-789 AKPFNPAELL
+789 AKPFNPDELMRIL
-799 RVLHRFIKGH
+799 RRYISAD

>member
-1 MEQEPLKVSPAS
+1 MEEEYLKVSPAR

-20 DYFCIYYVNTD
+20 DYFCIYYVNTK
-31 NDKFIEYSASE
+31 NNKFIEYSASE
-42 EYKELGL
+42 EYRALGL
-49 PRTGDD
+49 PRSGED
-55 FISFSRKRFEE
+55 FISFSRERFES

-74 RFLDGFLKEKVMSE
+74 RFLDGFVKEKIISE
-88 LDANGIYTLTFR
+88 LDAHGIYKLAFR
-100 LMFKNVPT
+100 LMFNGVPT
-108 YVHLKATRMIE
+108 YVQLKVTRMIE
-119 KEGHHLVIGISS
+119 KEGTHIVIGISS

-136 KALEAFETA
+136 KAMEAFEMA
-145 HHASITYSRIAQA
+145 HHAS
-158 LAEDYFAIYYV
+158 
-169 DMSTGHFVEY
+169 
-179 SSDVTYQELGIEKSG
+179 
-194 DDFFRMSR
+194 
-202 ENIRCVMFEEDQ
+202 
-214 GAFLSVF
+214 
-221 TKENIQ
+221 
-227 NVLDEHQ
+227 
-234 TFTLSYRLL
+234 
-243 MGGIPTWVSMKATRM
+243 
-258 RDEDGN
+258 
-264 HIIIGVNNID
+264 
-274 AQMQQQAEYNQA
+274 
-286 KEDRITFGRVATAL
+286 ITFGRVATAL

-318 EYFAIE
+318 EYSAPK
-324 EFDRLGVEK
+324 EFDTLGVEK
-333 VGEDFFNL
+333 NGEDFFNL
-341 SRRNMSRLIY
+341 SRRNMLRLIY

-378 MKYRLMFG
+378 MKYRLVFG

-396 TLLEDDDGRHLIIG
+396 TLLEDNDGRHLIIG

-420 EQEYQ
+420 EAEYQ
-425 QHVREARISVR
+425 RRVREARTSAR

-451 NAIVGYTNIAKTHQD
+451 NAIVGYTNIAKSNKHK
-466 NPDTVSDALDKIGS
+466 PETVADALDKIGS

-486 SLINDVLDI
+486 SLINDILDI

-502 MQLSYAPC
+502 MQISCGPC
-510 DLAALFR
+510 DLAELFR
-517 RIKDITLQAQNKSL
+517 RIEDITALQAKKKSL
-531 IITYCYESVQHCMV
+531 VINYCYDNICHYQVIT
-545 NVDELRLEQ
+545 DELRIEQ
-554 IIVNIISNAIKYT
+554 IIINIVSNAIKYT

-572 VDLIAEEIPLTG
+572 VDLIAEEVPSPG

-590 FIVRDTGIG
+590 FIIRDTGIG
-599 IKEDYL
+599 IKEDYM

-663 PLDMD
+663 PFETD
-668 SRTNADNSESIDLAG
+668 SQANAENSENIDLAG

-692 AINAEIAMMIL
+692 AINAEIARMIL

-717 IGLEALQEKG
+717 TGLEALQEKG

-750 AIRSLGGAYTT
+750 AIRALGGAYATA
-761 SLPIIAMSAN
+761 LPIIAMSAN
-771 AYEEDVRDCLAA
+771 AYDEDVRDCLAA
-783 GMNGHI
+783 GMIGHI
-789 AKPFNPAELL
+789 AKPFNPDELMRIL
-799 RVLHRFIKGH
+799 RRYISAD

>member
-1 MEQEPLKVSPAS
+1 MEEEYLKVSPAR

-20 DYFCIYYVNTD
+20 DYFCIYYVNTK
-31 NDKFIEYSASE
+31 NNKFIEYSASE
-42 EYKELGL
+42 EYRALGL
-49 PRTGDD
+49 PRSGED
-55 FISFSRKRFEE
+55 FISFSRERFES

-74 RFLDGFLKEKVMSE
+74 RFLDGFVKEKIISE
-88 LDANGIYTLTFR
+88 LDAHGIYKLAFR
-100 LMFKNVPT
+100 LMFNGVPT
-108 YVHLKATRMIE
+108 YVQLKVTRMIE
-119 KEGHHLVIGISS
+119 KEGSHIVIGISS

-136 KALEAFETA
+136 KAMEAFEMA
-145 HHASITYSRIAQA
+145 HHAS
-158 LAEDYFAIYYV
+158 
-169 DMSTGHFVEY
+169 
-179 SSDVTYQELGIEKSG
+179 
-194 DDFFRMSR
+194 
-202 ENIRCVMFEEDQ
+202 
-214 GAFLSVF
+214 
-221 TKENIQ
+221 
-227 NVLDEHQ
+227 
-234 TFTLSYRLL
+234 
-243 MGGIPTWVSMKATRM
+243 
-258 RDEDGN
+258 
-264 HIIIGVNNID
+264 
-274 AQMQQQAEYNQA
+274 
-286 KEDRITFGRVATAL
+286 ITFGRVATAL

-318 EYFAIE
+318 EYSATK
-324 EFDRLGVEK
+324 EFDTLGVEK
-333 VGEDFFNL
+333 NGEDFFNL
-341 SRRNMSRLIY
+341 SRRNMLRLIY

-378 MKYRLMFG
+378 MKYRLVFG

-396 TLLEDDDGRHLIIG
+396 TLLEDNDGRHLIIG

-420 EQEYQ
+420 EAEYQ
-425 QHVREARISVR
+425 RRVREARTSAR

-451 NAIVGYTNIAKTHQD
+451 NAIVGYTNIAKTNKHK
-466 NPDTVSDALDKIGS
+466 PETVADALDKIGS

-486 SLINDVLDI
+486 SLINDILDI

-502 MQLSYAPC
+502 MQISCGPC
-510 DLAALFR
+510 DLAELFR
-517 RIKDITLQAQNKSL
+517 RIEDITALQAKKKSL
-531 IITYCYESVQHCMV
+531 VINYCYDNICHYQVIT
-545 NVDELRLEQ
+545 DELRIEQ
-554 IIVNIISNAIKYT
+554 IIINIVSNAIKYT

-572 VDLIAEEIPLTG
+572 VDLIAEEVPSPG

-590 FIVRDTGIG
+590 FIIRDTGIG
-599 IKEDYL
+599 IKEDYM

-663 PLDMD
+663 PLETD
-668 SRTNADNSESIDLAG
+668 SQANADNSENIDLAG

-692 AINAEIAMMIL
+692 AINAEIARMIL

-750 AIRSLGGAYTT
+750 AIRALGGAYATA
-761 SLPIIAMSAN
+761 LPIIAMSAN
-771 AYEEDVRDCLAA
+771 AYDEDVRDCLAA

-789 AKPFNPAELL
+789 AKPFNPDELMRIL
-799 RVLHRFIKGH
+799 RRYISAD

>member
-1 MEQEPLKVSPAS
+1 MEEEYLKVSPAR

-20 DYFCIYYVNTD
+20 DYFCIYYVNTK
-31 NDKFIEYSASE
+31 NNKFIEYSASE
-42 EYKELGL
+42 EYRALGL
-49 PRTGDD
+49 PRSGED
-55 FISFSRKRFEE
+55 FISFSRERFES

-74 RFLDGFLKEKVMSE
+74 RFLDGFVKEKIISE
-88 LDANGIYTLTFR
+88 LDVHGIYKIAFR
-100 LMFKNVPT
+100 LMFNGVPT
-108 YVHLKATRMIE
+108 YVHLKVTRMIE
-119 KEGHHLVIGISS
+119 KEGSHIVIGISS

-136 KALEAFETA
+136 KAMEAFEMA
-145 HHASITYSRIAQA
+145 HHAS
-158 LAEDYFAIYYV
+158 
-169 DMSTGHFVEY
+169 
-179 SSDVTYQELGIEKSG
+179 
-194 DDFFRMSR
+194 
-202 ENIRCVMFEEDQ
+202 
-214 GAFLSVF
+214 
-221 TKENIQ
+221 
-227 NVLDEHQ
+227 
-234 TFTLSYRLL
+234 
-243 MGGIPTWVSMKATRM
+243 
-258 RDEDGN
+258 
-264 HIIIGVNNID
+264 
-274 AQMQQQAEYNQA
+274 
-286 KEDRITFGRVATAL
+286 ITFGRVATAL

-318 EYFAIE
+318 EYSATK
-324 EFDRLGVEK
+324 EFDTLGVEK
-333 VGEDFFNL
+333 NGEDFFNL
-341 SRRNMSRLIY
+341 SRRNMLRLIY

-378 MKYRLMFG
+378 MKYRLVFG

-396 TLLEDDDGRHLIIG
+396 TLLEDNDGRHLIIG

-420 EQEYQ
+420 EAEYQ
-425 QHVREARISVR
+425 RRVREARTSAR

-451 NAIVGYTNIAKTHQD
+451 NAIVGYTNIAKSNKHK
-466 NPDTVSDALDKIGS
+466 PETVADALDKIGS

-486 SLINDVLDI
+486 SLINDILDI

-502 MQLSYAPC
+502 MQISCGPC
-510 DLAALFR
+510 DLAELFR
-517 RIKDITLQAQNKSL
+517 RIEDITALQAKKKSL
-531 IITYCYESVQHCMV
+531 VINYCYDNICHYQVIT
-545 NVDELRLEQ
+545 DELRIEQ
-554 IIVNIISNAIKYT
+554 IIINIVSNAIKYT

-572 VDLIAEEIPLTG
+572 VDLIAEEVPSPG

-590 FIVRDTGIG
+590 FIIRDTGIG
-599 IKEDYL
+599 IKEDYM

-657 VELELE
+657 VELELD
-663 PLDMD
+663 PLETD
-668 SRTNADNSESIDLAG
+668 SPANADNSESIDLAG

-692 AINAEIAMMIL
+692 AINAEIARMIL

-750 AIRSLGGAYTT
+750 AIRALGGAYATA
-761 SLPIIAMSAN
+761 LPIIAMSAN

-789 AKPFNPAELL
+789 AKPFNPAELI
-799 RVLHRFIKGH
+799 RILHKFIKGH

>member
-1 MEQEPLKVSPAS
+1 MEEEYLKVSPAR

-20 DYFCIYYVNTD
+20 DYFCIYYVNTK
-31 NDKFIEYSASE
+31 NNKFIEYSASE
-42 EYKELGL
+42 EYRALGL
-49 PRTGDD
+49 PRSGED
-55 FISFSRKRFEE
+55 FISFSRERFES

-74 RFLDGFLKEKVMSE
+74 RFLDGFVKEKIISE
-88 LDANGIYTLTFR
+88 LDAHGIYKLAFR
-100 LMFKNVPT
+100 LMFNGVPT
-108 YVHLKATRMIE
+108 YVQLKVTRMIE
-119 KEGHHLVIGISS
+119 KEGSHIVIGISS

-136 KALEAFETA
+136 KAMEAFETA
-145 HHASITYSRIAQA
+145 HHAS
-158 LAEDYFAIYYV
+158 
-169 DMSTGHFVEY
+169 
-179 SSDVTYQELGIEKSG
+179 
-194 DDFFRMSR
+194 
-202 ENIRCVMFEEDQ
+202 
-214 GAFLSVF
+214 
-221 TKENIQ
+221 
-227 NVLDEHQ
+227 
-234 TFTLSYRLL
+234 
-243 MGGIPTWVSMKATRM
+243 
-258 RDEDGN
+258 
-264 HIIIGVNNID
+264 
-274 AQMQQQAEYNQA
+274 
-286 KEDRITFGRVATAL
+286 ITFGRVATAL

-318 EYFAIE
+318 EYSATK
-324 EFDRLGVEK
+324 EFDTLGVEK
-333 VGEDFFNL
+333 NGEDFFNL
-341 SRRNMSRLIY
+341 SRRNMLRLIY

-378 MKYRLMFG
+378 MKYRLVFG

-396 TLLEDDDGRHLIIG
+396 TLLEDNDGRHLIIG

-420 EQEYQ
+420 EAEYQ
-425 QHVREARISVR
+425 RRVREARTSAR

-451 NAIVGYTNIAKTHQD
+451 NAIVGYTNIAKSNKHK
-466 NPDTVSDALDKIGS
+466 PETVADALDKIGS

-486 SLINDVLDI
+486 SLINDILDI

-502 MQLSYAPC
+502 MQISCGPC
-510 DLAALFR
+510 DLAELFR
-517 RIKDITLQAQNKSL
+517 RIEDITALQAKKKSL
-531 IITYCYESVQHCMV
+531 VINYCYDNICHYQVIT
-545 NVDELRLEQ
+545 DELRIEQ
-554 IIVNIISNAIKYT
+554 IIINIVSNAIKYT

-572 VDLIAEEIPLTG
+572 VDLIAEEVPSPG

-590 FIVRDTGIG
+590 FIIRDTGIG
-599 IKEDYL
+599 IKEDYM

-663 PLDMD
+663 PLETD
-668 SRTNADNSESIDLAG
+668 SQANADKSENIDLAG

-692 AINAEIAMMIL
+692 AINAEIARMIL

-750 AIRSLGGAYTT
+750 AIRALGGAYATA
-761 SLPIIAMSAN
+761 LPIIAMSAN
-771 AYEEDVRDCLAA
+771 AYDEDVRDCLAA

-789 AKPFNPAELL
+789 AKPFNPDELMRIL
-799 RVLHRFIKGH
+799 RRYISAD

>member
-1 MEQEPLKVSPAS
+1 MEEEYLKVSPAR

-20 DYFCIYYVNTD
+20 DYFCIYYVNTK
-31 NDKFIEYSASE
+31 NNKFIEYSASE
-42 EYKELGL
+42 EYRALGL
-49 PRTGDD
+49 PRSGED
-55 FISFSRKRFEE
+55 FISFSRERFES

-74 RFLDGFLKEKVMSE
+74 RFLDGFVKEKIISE
-88 LDANGIYTLTFR
+88 LDAHGIYKLAFR
-100 LMFKNVPT
+100 LMFNGVPT
-108 YVHLKATRMIE
+108 YVQLKVTRMIE
-119 KEGHHLVIGISS
+119 KEGTHIVIGISS

-136 KALEAFETA
+136 KAMEAFEMA
-145 HHASITYSRIAQA
+145 HHAS
-158 LAEDYFAIYYV
+158 
-169 DMSTGHFVEY
+169 
-179 SSDVTYQELGIEKSG
+179 
-194 DDFFRMSR
+194 
-202 ENIRCVMFEEDQ
+202 
-214 GAFLSVF
+214 
-221 TKENIQ
+221 
-227 NVLDEHQ
+227 
-234 TFTLSYRLL
+234 
-243 MGGIPTWVSMKATRM
+243 
-258 RDEDGN
+258 
-264 HIIIGVNNID
+264 
-274 AQMQQQAEYNQA
+274 
-286 KEDRITFGRVATAL
+286 ITFGRVATAL

-318 EYFAIE
+318 EYSATK
-324 EFDRLGVEK
+324 EFDTLGVEK
-333 VGEDFFNL
+333 NGEDFFNL

-378 MKYRLMFG
+378 MKYRLVFG

-396 TLLEDDDGRHLIIG
+396 TLLEDKDGRHLIIG
-410 TNNIEAQMER
+410 TNNIGAQMER
-420 EQEYQ
+420 EEEYQ
-425 QHVREARISVR
+425 QRVREARTNAR

-451 NAIVGYTNIAKTHQD
+451 NAIVGYTNIAKSNKHK
-466 NPDTVSDALDKIGS
+466 PETVADALDKIGS

-486 SLINDVLDI
+486 SLINDILDI

-502 MQLSYAPC
+502 MQISCGPC
-510 DLAALFR
+510 DLAELFR
-517 RIKDITLQAQNKSL
+517 RIEDITALQAKKKSL
-531 IITYCYESVQHCMV
+531 VINYCYDNICHYQVIT
-545 NVDELRLEQ
+545 DELRIEQ
-554 IIVNIISNAIKYT
+554 IIINIVSNAIKYT

-572 VDLIAEEIPLTG
+572 VDLIAEEVPSPG

-590 FIVRDTGIG
+590 FIIRDTGIG
-599 IKEDYL
+599 IKEDYM

-663 PLDMD
+663 PLETD
-668 SRTNADNSESIDLAG
+668 SQANADNSENIDLAG

-692 AINAEIAMMIL
+692 AINAEIARMIL

-750 AIRSLGGAYTT
+750 AIRALGGAYATA
-761 SLPIIAMSAN
+761 LPIIAMSAN
-771 AYEEDVRDCLAA
+771 AYDEDVRDCLAA

-789 AKPFNPAELL
+789 AKPFNPDELMRIL
-799 RVLHRFIKGH
+799 RRYISAD